1 MKKETI
7 ILCDSNIC
15 IYRTLA
21 LIEPPI
27 RPRDLL
33 DKVLTLI
40 AELTNNNY
48 ACKIFITDIIHKE
61 LLNNEILFDEVFNF
75 CVKKLHW
82 KKHSYKIQILSR
94 KAEKSINKFFD
105 KRLLSKEILEKIKN
119 CGRHIPRIDGFY
131 LRYPEKLEQITIDKI
146 RHLRPFDSQR
156 KLKHR
161 PKNLPEES
169 DRILLAQAIELNNL
183 FEQDVCIFSNDND
196 FLEFRSEILD
206 EFGIK
211 ILSPDDSI
219 NLEDD
224 CKPLARI

>member
-1 MKKETI
+1 LKRETL

-48 ACKIFITDIIHKE
+48 ACKVFITDTIHKE

-105 KRLLSKEILEKIKN
+105 KRILSKEILEKIKN
-119 CGRHIPRIDGFY
+119 YGLHILRIDSFY
-131 LRYPEKLEQITIDKI
+131 LRYPEKLEKITLDKI
-146 RHLRPFDSQR
+146 RHLKPFDSQR

-161 PKNLPEES
+161 PKNLPEAS

-196 FLEFRSEILD
+196 FLEFKDEILD

-211 ILSPDDSI
+211 ILSPDETIS
-219 NLEDD
+219 LEE
-224 CKPLARI
+224 